1 MNMILAL
8 KLYRKNIFL
17 SMESNTLYFDF
28 QYDADKLTKNQL
40 KSVVM
45 FIQAFRK
52 LELMWQMPQTKLV
65 ISDKFKS
72 WLYSIPGKPWKFDKQ
87 YDTMSDLKLKALKN
101 RIILPADAYYIPTEK
116 TIKSLRKNKNL
127 NISDFYSNKC
137 FNEFF
142 EYYIVNIGFTF
153 GKFLAMKKC
162 QNQTNNSDN
171 IYIFN
176 KSQFNRK
183 LFLQNYAWR
192 NRFTHRVFET
202 DKSVQPSANMNLVIW
217 SDAIAKQPGF
227 LQKEF
232 SQFINAY
239 GNIEYPIFIVES
251 GFVNSVDLFKPT
263 NTQEYNDKWCM
274 PVSYIMAYAQHYDY
288 TIGTMMPMA
297 MMYLTFKYCTLNPVQ
312 YQRAL
317 NAINFILKNKISKYN
332 NQLKEF
338 PKPNNDKKN
347 ILIVDQTYGDQSIQ
361 LEEDTAIVFQR
372 MLDTAIEENSDCN
385 IFLKIHPEQLVG
397 RRLGFYTTNK
407 DDIKPG
413 QVYINREKYPQVHFI
428 TDFYNPIDLLSKMDK
443 VYTVSSQIGF
453 EALLF
458 RKSVITFGMPFY
470 AGYGF
475 TDDRCTDE
483 KFVEIKAYIERS
495 PIKVKSIV
503 EMFYQLYIRL
513 THYVNPDTGALI
525 ELEDALNLILQKRNE
540 FKVIK

>member
-1 MNMILAL
+1 
-8 KLYRKNIFL
+8 
-17 SMESNTLYFDF
+17 MESNSLYLDF

-52 LELMWQMPQTKLV
+52 LELMWQIPQTKLI

-72 WLYSIPGKPWKFDKQ
+72 WLYSIPGKPWKFDTQ

-101 RIILPADAYYIPTEK
+101 RIILPADSYYIPTEK

-127 NISDFYSNKC
+127 DISDFYSNKY

-142 EYYIVNIGFTF
+142 DYYIVNIGFTF
-153 GKFLAMKKC
+153 GKFLAMKKY
-162 QNQTNNSDN
+162 QNQFDNSGN

-176 KSQFNRK
+176 KSQFNRR

-202 DKSVQPSANMNLVIW
+202 DKSIQPSANMNLVIW

-232 SQFINAY
+232 SQFINEY

-251 GFVNSVDLFKPT
+251 GFINSIDLFKPS
-263 NTQEYNDKWCM
+263 NTREYNDNWCM
-274 PVSYIMAYAQHYDY
+274 SVSYIMAYAQHYDY

-297 MMYLTFKYCTLNPVQ
+297 MMYLTSKYCTLNPVQ

-338 PKPNNDKKN
+338 PKPINDKKN
-347 ILIVDQTYGDQSIQ
+347 ILIIDQTYGDQSIQ
-361 LEEDTAIVFQR
+361 LEEDTAVVFQR
-372 MLDTAIEENSDCN
+372 MLDTAIEENPDCN

-413 QVYINREKYPQVHFI
+413 QVYIDKEKYSQVYFI

-443 VYTVSSQIGF
+443 VYTVSSQMGF
-453 EALLF
+453 EALLLM
-458 RKSVITFGMPFY
+458 KEVITYGIPFY

-475 TDDRCTDE
+475 TDDRCSDE
-483 KFVEIKAYIERS
+483 KFAEIKACIERS
-495 PIKVKSIV
+495 PIKVKNIV

-513 THYVNPDTGALI
+513 THYINPDTGAII

-540 FKVIK
+540 FKAIK